1 MRKHC
6 QWCKMQNLFLSVLL
20 YWQVFYWMQSILLWS
35 SVFIYFPPQIS
46 HNSYN
51 LGLFAGFNN
60 SLRTPVMCWEILLSR
75 LRQFYQ
81 GFKSRLLLSW
91 VNFFLTEW
99 FYNAISW
106 KSSWSPPTLFFNF
119 WWYYFVCTT
128 LCVVWET
135 LL

>member
-106 KSSWSPPTLFFNF
+106 KS
-119 WWYYFVCTT
+119 
-128 LCVVWET
+128 
-135 LL
+135 LLQQSESHILSKYVTPMIHTSDPLLLHE

>member
-1 MRKHC
+1 
-6 QWCKMQNLFLSVLL
+6 MQNLFLSVLL

-35 SVFIYFPPQIS
+35 SVFIYSPPQIS

-60 SLRTPVMCWEILLSR
+60 SLRTPVMCWEILLSL

-81 GFKSRLLLSW
+81 RFKSRLLLSW

-106 KSSWSPPTLFFNF
+106 KSLSQQSESHILSKYVTPMIHNSDPLP
-119 WWYYFVCTT
+119 
-128 LCVVWET
+128 LHE
-135 LL
+135 

>member
-106 KSSWSPPTLFFNF
+106 KS
-119 WWYYFVCTT
+119 
-128 LCVVWET
+128 
-135 LL
+135 LLQQSESHILSKYVTPMIHTSDPLPLHE